1 MNDPV
6 LLLPGFMCD
15 HRLFTQQ
22 VTQLQLSRPVFV
34 PAMTGADNLA
44 DMAAHILRDAPQS
57 FALAGL
63 SMGGILAM
71 EMMRQAPS
79 RVTRLALLDTNPL
92 AETEVGKVRR
102 IRQIAGAK
110 RGGMDAII
118 ADEMKPL
125 YLSDSAKTESIL
137 ALCMTMARDLG
148 SSVFI
153 DQSRALLERID
164 QCDTLRAISVPCLI
178 LCGADD
184 KLCPV
189 EKHQMMAEL
198 ISGARLRIIDKAG
211 HLPPLE
217 APHLVTEALTDWLG
231 AC

>member
-1 MNDPV
+1 
-6 LLLPGFMCD
+6 
-15 HRLFTQQ
+15 
-22 VTQLQLSRPVFV
+22 
-34 PAMTGADNLA
+34 
-44 DMAAHILRDAPQS
+44 
-57 FALAGL
+57 
-63 SMGGILAM
+63 
-71 EMMRQAPS
+71 
-79 RVTRLALLDTNPL
+79 
-92 AETEVGKVRR
+92 
-102 IRQIAGAK
+102 
-110 RGGMDAII
+110 MDAII

-125 YLSDSAKTESIL
+125 YLSNSAKTESIL

-184 KLCPV
+184 ELCPV